1 MTFIL
6 RKCCLA
12 EKVGMRVRHSSTS
25 FRRSSLEKEDNLI
38 EKNIL
43 RDGALQ
49 SIRRKCDR
57 NDADFNQ
64 LIILNFI

>member
-6 RKCCLA
+6 RKCRLA
-12 EKVGMRVRHSSTS
+12 KKVGMRVRHSSTS

-38 EKNIL
+38 EKNLL

-49 SIRRKCDR
+49 NIRRKCDR